1 MGVIDRHKDHVI
13 EVASAMF
20 LEKGIK
26 GVTLLEIAE
35 KAEVGTASVYRY
47 FLGKNTLIIESAI
60 RLWEKRLS
68 ELVEYYDKIRCY
80 TGIEQL
86 ELLTRYYPKM
96 VIGDERFSRFLIM
109 LDALFMNDEFEQA
122 DRKRYDDI
130 MLEFY
135 KIFELA
141 YKAGRKDGTVREI
154 DNFFD
159 FYFASTQSILG
170 LWQKL
175 SVRGNILSTDKER
188 DEKIKILLDL
198 MLNYYRRGSGE

>member
-1 MGVIDRHKDHVI
+1 MGVIDKHKDHVI
-13 EVASAMF
+13 EVASGMF

-47 FLGKNTLIIESAI
+47 FLGKNTLIIEAAI
-60 RLWEKRLS
+60 RLWEKRLA
-68 ELVEYYDKIRCY
+68 ELRAYYDEINEY
-80 TGIEQL
+80 TGIKQL

-96 VIGDERFSRFLIM
+96 VIGDEHFSRFLIM
-109 LDALFMNDEFEQA
+109 LDALFINDEFEEK
-122 DRKRYDDI
+122 DRQRYDDI

-141 YKAGRKDGTVREI
+141 YKAGRRDGTVRGIE
-154 DNFFD
+154 NFFD

-188 DEKIKILLDL
+188 DEKIRILLEL
-198 MLNYYRRGSGE
+198 MLNYYNTET